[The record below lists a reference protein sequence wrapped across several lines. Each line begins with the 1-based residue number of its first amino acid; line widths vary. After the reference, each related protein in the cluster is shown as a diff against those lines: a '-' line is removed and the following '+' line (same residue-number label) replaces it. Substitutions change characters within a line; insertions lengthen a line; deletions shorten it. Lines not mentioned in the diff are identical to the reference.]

1 MKRIALFTIA
11 TLAITLLHAQVP
23 DIPPAPGE
31 ALPRNVEAVR
41 IYKLTQALNLTDD
54 QITTF
59 IPAMQRHEEQ
69 VRDAQQALHK
79 IMDEGRTLL
88 NSDKVNQKDVDKFIA
103 RVNQQQ
109 NRVQQLNQDFL
120 NSLSKHLTPRQQL
133 QFLGFEERFRRQL
146 REFIQQRRDLPD
158 RPDRPSR
165 R

>member
-1 MKRIALFTIA
+1 MKRIVF
-11 TLAITLLHAQVP
+11 ITLTALAVTLLNAQHP
-23 DIPPAPGE
+23 DMAPTPGE

-59 IPAMQRHEEQ
+59 IPALQRHEEQ
-69 VRDAQQALHK
+69 VRDAQRELHK
-79 IMDEGRTLL
+79 IMNEGRTLL
-88 NSDKVNQKDVDKFIA
+88 NNDKVNQKDVDKFIS

-109 NRVQQLNQDFL
+109 ARVQQLNQDFL
-120 NSLSKHLTPRQQL
+120 NSLSQHLTPRQQL